1 MITYT
6 SATRQNAE
14 EAFEAALAGD
24 LKRVQK
30 LADYTFHMET
40 CDKEGNSLLH
50 YAVRGGNLKLVRFLT
65 EVCGLDPSWANKAL
79 VTPFDLAHRQAEA
92 EGPGSNAAEI
102 EAWMALWC
110 GFDYESCYRN
120 PILRGMYPDPSIVRV
135 GEDYYMVNSS
145 FVFFPGIPVSH
156 SRDLVHWETIGY
168 VMADPCWAKEHLS
181 LIHI

>member
-40 CDKEGNSLLH
+40 CDEEGNSLLH

-79 VTPFDLAHRQAEA
+79 D
-92 EGPGSNAAEI
+92 
-102 EAWMALWC
+102 AL
-110 GFDYESCYRN
+110 
-120 PILRGMYPDPSIVRV
+120 
-135 GEDYYMVNSS
+135 
-145 FVFFPGIPVSH
+145 
-156 SRDLVHWETIGY
+156 
-168 VMADPCWAKEHLS
+168 
-181 LIHI
+181 